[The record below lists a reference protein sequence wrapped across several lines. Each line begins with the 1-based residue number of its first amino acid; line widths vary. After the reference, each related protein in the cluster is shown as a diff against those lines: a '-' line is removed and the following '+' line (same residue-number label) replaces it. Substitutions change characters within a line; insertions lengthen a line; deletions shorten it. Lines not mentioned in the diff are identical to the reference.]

1 MAEGLVVSNGLGT
14 RFKDYTGTVADAEV
28 AMGVCGNVFAAAMEA
43 CSNGFVPVSSVSYNF
58 DKREIRINFANET
71 YLTHNVYLEKE
82 VGVLVATRNILQ
94 KVLFPA
100 LTTSKFVAE

>member
-1 MAEGLVVSNGLGT
+1 MVKGLVVANALGT

-28 AMGVCGNVFAAAMEA
+28 AMGVCGNVFAAAMEV

-58 DKREIRINFANET
+58 TERQLYINFANET
-71 YLTHNVYLEKE
+71 YLEHNVYLEKE
-82 VGVLVATRNILQ
+82 VGVLVATRHILQ
-94 KVLFPA
+94 EVLFPA

>member
-1 MAEGLVVSNGLGT
+1 MVKGLVVSHGLGT

-28 AMGVCGNVFAAAMEA
+28 AMGVCGNVFTAAREI

-58 DKREIRINFANET
+58 TERQLYINFANET
-71 YLTHNVYLEKE
+71 YIEHNVYLEKE

-94 KVLFPA
+94 EVLLPA

>member
-1 MAEGLVVSNGLGT
+1 MVKGLVVSNGLGT

-28 AMGVCGNVFAAAMEA
+28 AMGVCGNVFTAAQEV
-43 CSNGFVPVSSVSYNF
+43 CSNGFVPLSSVSYDF

-71 YLTHNVYLEKE
+71 YLSHAVYLEKE

-94 KVLFPA
+94 EVLFPA
-100 LTTSKFVAE
+100 LTTSKFVEE

>member
-1 MAEGLVVSNGLGT
+1 MVKGLVVCNGLGT
-14 RFKDYTGTVADAEV
+14 RFKDYTGTVA
-28 AMGVCGNVFAAAMEA
+28 AMGVCSKVFTAATEI

-58 DKREIRINFANET
+58 TERHLFINFANET
-71 YLTHNVYLEKE
+71 YLSHAVYLEKE

-94 KVLFPA
+94 EVLLPA

>member
-1 MAEGLVVSNGLGT
+1 MVKGLVVSNALGT

-28 AMGVCGNVFAAAMEA
+28 AMGVCGNVFTAATEI

-58 DKREIRINFANET
+58 TERQLYINFANET
-71 YLTHNVYLEKE
+71 YLEHNVYLEKE

-94 KVLFPA
+94 EVLLPA
-100 LTTSKFVAE
+100 LTTSKFVAG

>member
-1 MAEGLVVSNGLGT
+1 MVKGLVVSNGLET

-28 AMGVCGNVFAAAMEA
+28 AMGVCGNVFTAATEI

-58 DKREIRINFANET
+58 TERQLYINFANET
-71 YLTHNVYLEKE
+71 YLEHNVYLEKE
-82 VGVLVATRNILQ
+82 VGVRVATRHILQ
-94 KVLFPA
+94 EVLLPA